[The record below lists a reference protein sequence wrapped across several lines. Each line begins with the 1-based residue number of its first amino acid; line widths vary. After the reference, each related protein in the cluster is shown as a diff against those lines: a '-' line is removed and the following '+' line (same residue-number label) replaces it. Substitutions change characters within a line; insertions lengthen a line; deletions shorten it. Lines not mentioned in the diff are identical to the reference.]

1 MKKNR
6 IIISGGGTGGHIYP
20 GIAIGNYLKKLNHL
34 NQILFVG
41 AFGNMEMKK
50 VPQAGF
56 NIKGLWISGLNRK
69 KWWKNI
75 FLPVK
80 ILVSLFQAL
89 FIWVKFRP
97 DIMIGTG
104 GYASLPI
111 LIVGSIFKTKIVIQE
126 QNYLP
131 GISNKILSRFAI
143 IIAVAYEN
151 MERFFP
157 HQKIILTGNPVRNS
171 LIRFKLEIKNIKKNS
186 HLDKIG
192 LNLLVLGGSLGSEKI
207 NEVIY
212 NNLFFFKK
220 NKIKLIW
227 QCGKKYYNKYKNFKD
242 KWINIF
248 PFLEQI
254 EKFYDECDI
263 IISRAGALTISE
275 LCIVAK
281 PSILIPSPNV
291 SENHQ
296 LHNAKYLLD
305 RRAAIMIEEQK
316 VDNEFIIELEK
327 LVISKLVRKQLST
340 AISKL
345 AKPDATKDIVFQI
358 NKILANG

>member
-20 GIAIGNYLKKLNHL
+20 GIAIGNYLKNLNPL

-69 KWWKNI
+69 KWWKNFI
-75 FLPVK
+75 LPIK
-80 ILVSLFQAL
+80 ILVSLVQAL
-89 FIWVKFRP
+89 LIWVKFRP

-104 GYASLPI
+104 GYASFPI
-111 LIVGSIFKTKIVIQE
+111 IIIGSIFKTKIVIQE
-126 QNYLP
+126 QNHLP
-131 GISNKILSRFAI
+131 GISNKILSRFASI
-143 IIAVAYEN
+143 VAVAYEN

-157 HQKIILTGNPVRNS
+157 QKKIILTGNPVRIS
-171 LIRFKLEIKNIKKNS
+171 LIQSRLKAQKTKKNNP
-186 HLDKIG
+186 LNKIS
-192 LNLLVLGGSLGSEKI
+192 LNLLVLGGSLGSQKI
-207 NEVIY
+207 NKVIS
-212 NNLFFFKK
+212 NNLNFFKK
-220 NKIKLIW
+220 NKVKVTW
-227 QCGKKYYNKYKNFKD
+227 QCGNNYFDKYKTFQDEFVK
-242 KWINIF
+242 IF

-275 LCIVAK
+275 LCIVGK

-296 LHNAKYLLD
+296 FHNAKYLKD
-305 RRAAIMIEEQK
+305 KRAAIMIEEK
-316 VDNEFIIELEK
+316 KINNEFIIQLEK
-327 LVISKLVRKQLST
+327 LLLSKIIRKQLST
-340 AISKL
+340 AIYKL
-345 AKPDATKDIVFQI
+345 AKPNATKDIVIQI
-358 NKILANG
+358 NKILADG